1 MINTK
6 KIFFIWLIFIG
17 IFFGAYYFWYE
28 KEVQIVTIE
37 PEAGPIKV
45 RPEEPGGIVIP
56 NTDSLIY
63 NQEIFNKKRIQLL
76 PDPEEPINIPRPVLD
91 NSLEQVIYTD
101 SIDDILNNLERYEK
115 LYNELG
121 SNTDLTNDEVQNGII
136 ESIRTQEVAV
146 NEPINSEKEKEVNPY
161 DLEIQKATTKR
172 RWIKNNINQNGYLVQ
187 LGVAFNE
194 NDASHK
200 WQLIKKKHNKL
211 LGKREM
217 ILQKGQ
223 GSNGKF
229 FYLIMTGYY
238 ESFSDAKYV
247 CRQLIAQKQSC
258 IITK

>member
-1 MINTK
+1 MTNTK
-6 KIFFIWLIFIG
+6 KIFFIWLILIG
-17 IFFGAYYFWYE
+17 SFFSAYYFWYE

-37 PEAGPIKV
+37 PEAGAAKI

-56 NTDSLIY
+56 NTDSLVY

-76 PDPEEPINIPRPVLD
+76 PAPEEPINIPRPILD
-91 NSLEQVIYTD
+91 NSSDQLIYTD

-115 LYNELG
+115 LYSESS
-121 SNTDLTNDEVQNGII
+121 SNADLTDSEGQNGIP
-136 ESIRTQEVAV
+136 ESVPTNEIAV
-146 NEPINSEKEKEVNPY
+146 NEQINSEDQTGINPY
-161 DLEIQKATTKR
+161 NLEIQKATTKR
-172 RWIKNNINQNGYLVQ
+172 RWTKNSVNQNGYLVQ

-194 NDASHK
+194 NDASNK
-200 WQLIKKKHNKL
+200 WQLIKKKHSKL

-223 GSNGKF
+223 GNNGKF

>member
-1 MINTK
+1 MNNTK
-6 KIFFIWLIFIG
+6 KIFLIWLIFI
-17 IFFGAYYFWYE
+17 FVFLGAYYFLRQ

-37 PEAGPIKV
+37 PEVGPVKV
-45 RPEEPGGIVIP
+45 KPEEPGGIVIP

-63 NQEIFNKKRIQLL
+63 NQEIFNKKRIQIL
-76 PDPEEPINIPRPVLD
+76 PDPEEPINIPRPVLS
-91 NSLEQVIYTD
+91 NSSEQLIYTD

-115 LYNELG
+115 LYSELD
-121 SNTDLTNDEVQNGII
+121 SKADLTDIEVQNGIV
-136 ESIRTQEVAV
+136 ESTLDQEVAV
-146 NEPINSEKEKEVNPY
+146 NEQINSKKEVNQY
-161 DLEIQKATTKR
+161 DLEIQKVTTKR
-172 RWIKNNINQNGYLVQ
+172 RWVKNNISQNGYLVQ

-194 NDASHK
+194 NDASNK

>member
-1 MINTK
+1 MTNTK
-6 KIFFIWLIFIG
+6 KIFLIWLIFIS
-17 IFFGAYYFWYE
+17 IFFGAHYFWHE
-28 KEVQIVTIE
+28 KEVRVVTIE
-37 PEAGPIKV
+37 PAVGPIKV

-91 NSLEQVIYTD
+91 NTSDQLIYTD

-115 LYNELG
+115 LYNEI
-121 SNTDLTNDEVQNGII
+121 SNNADLTDDAAQSGIV
-136 ESIRTQEVAV
+136 ESSETAELAV
-146 NEPINSEKEKEVNPY
+146 NDQVTAEKEKAVNPY

-172 RWIKNNINQNGYLVQ
+172 RWTKNNINQNGYLVQ

-194 NDASHK
+194 NDAANK

>member
-1 MINTK
+1 MTNTK

-17 IFFGAYYFWYE
+17 AFFGAYYFWYE

-37 PEAGPIKV
+37 PEVGAIKV

-63 NQEIFNKKRIQLL
+63 NQEIFNKKRIHLL
-76 PDPEEPINIPRPVLD
+76 PDPEQPINIPRSVVD
-91 NSLEQVIYTD
+91 NASDQLIYSD

-115 LYNELG
+115 LYNELA
-121 SNTDLTNDEVQNGII
+121 SKADLTDVEAQNGII
-136 ESIRTQEVAV
+136 EYTIEREVAV
-146 NEPINSEKEKEVNPY
+146 NEQINSEKEVNPY
-161 DLEIQKATTKR
+161 DLEIEKAPTKR
-172 RWIKNNINQNGYLVQ
+172 RWTRNNTQQNGYLVQ

-194 NDASHK
+194 NDASTK

-217 ILQKGQ
+217 VLQKGQ

-258 IITK
+258 IIVK